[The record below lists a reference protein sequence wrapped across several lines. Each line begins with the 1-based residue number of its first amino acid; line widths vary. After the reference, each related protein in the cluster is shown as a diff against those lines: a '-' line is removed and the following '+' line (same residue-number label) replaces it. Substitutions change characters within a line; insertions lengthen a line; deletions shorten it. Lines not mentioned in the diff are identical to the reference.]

1 MCTRLREGG
10 YVPPNLVIVH
20 DHQGGLWMTRC
31 PFGGKGRAKKKSI
44 LFFYKISYPSS
55 ATPHGFTLGRLG
67 HLSPSRPPP
76 PPPPQHLLCIDLFSG
91 LTTTKNEMVRV
102 FDNARH
108 ELSKHNLP
116 TNFFLS
122 GLFHSE
128 SHKKTSS
135 NDQGTTVICV
145 HAFDFKYK
153 CIQTYMVSNDSY
165 DPFMHPLVSPHPPL
179 VPHSVPKS
187 QFHQNLHTCYFQ
199 SFQSILKTPLL

>member
-1 MCTRLREGG
+1 MSFRRQRSSE
-10 YVPPNLVIVH
+10 
-20 DHQGGLWMTRC
+20 
-31 PFGGKGRAKKKSI
+31 KKKYLVFLQNILSI
-44 LFFYKISYPSS
+44 KCNSPWF
-55 ATPHGFTLGRLG
+55 HLGAPWASLPV
-67 HLSPSRPPP
+67 SPPPP
-76 PPPPQHLLCIDLFSG
+76 PPPPQHLLCIDLFNG

-179 VPHSVPKS
+179 VPHSIPKS
-187 QFHQNLHTCYFQ
+187 QFHQI
-199 SFQSILKTPLL
+199 ILVIFSHSKAF